1 MKILRLLVFILIAGS
16 VPALGQKPVAPK
28 EWTPWAPNLNKWAE
42 FMIITSFRGGNKTPE
57 QLAKK
62 DLKSVK
68 IDCQIFGRLSKD
80 LPYELRGI
88 ETVRI
93 LYTEYG
99 KFETDENFKVD
110 YLELFYSPDGQY
122 INPVK
127 ISRPAAEFD
136 VAEAS
141 RPISEIEM
149 TTLNPGKYYML
160 TGIAPTTKFTL
171 KGRPYFVGAHWR
183 RKGKTVEVR
192 IDDYRPT
199 PQPSPNP

>member
-1 MKILRLLVFILIAGS
+1 MRTLRVLLLILIAGVIPS
-16 VPALGQKPVAPK
+16 FAQKPIAPK
-28 EWTPWAPNLNKWAE
+28 EWTPWLPNLNKWAE
-42 FMIITSFRGGNKTPE
+42 FLVITSFRGGNKTPE

-62 DLKSVK
+62 DLKSLKV
-68 IDCQIFGRLSKD
+68 DCQIFGRLSKD

-99 KFETDENFKVD
+99 KFETHEDFKVD
-110 YLELFYSPDGQY
+110 YIELLYSGDGQY
-122 INPVK
+122 INPVT
-127 ISRPAAEFD
+127 ITRPAAEFD

-149 TTLNPGKYYML
+149 TRLTSGKTYML

-171 KGRPYFVGAHWR
+171 KGHPYLVGAHWR

-192 IDDYRPT
+192 IDEYRQT
-199 PQPSPNP
+199 PSRQ

>member
-1 MKILRLLVFILIAGS
+1 MKILRLLVLILIVGS

-42 FMIITSFRGGNKTPE
+42 FLIITNFHGGNKTPE
-57 QLAKK
+57 ELAKK
-62 DLKSVK
+62 DLKSLK
-68 IDCQIFGRLSKD
+68 LDCQIFGRLSKD

-99 KFETDENFKVD
+99 KFETIENFKVD
-110 YLELFYSPDGQY
+110 YLELLYSGDGQY
-122 INPVK
+122 INPVT

-141 RPISEIEM
+141 RPPSETELSRTAPPKISALGVEPTM
-149 TTLNPGKYYML
+149 KSTLRGHRYL
-160 TGIAPTTKFTL
+160 
-171 KGRPYFVGAHWR
+171 VGAHWR

-199 PQPSPNP
+199 AQPSPNP